1 MTTTYQ
7 APERAVTPL
16 RRGTTYRATTAGGTA
31 TGEYLGM
38 EAPHGDL
45 AILLR
50 HSSGTH
56 SIELTDVTAIEALA
70 A

>member
-1 MTTTYQ
+1 MTTNDQ
-7 APERAVTPL
+7 APERATTPL
-16 RRGTTYRATTAGGTA
+16 RRGATYRATTADGSA

-50 HSSGTH
+50 HAEGTH
-56 SIELTDVTAIEALA
+56 SIELTDVTTIEALA

>member
-1 MTTTYQ
+1 MK
-7 APERAVTPL
+7 APNNIHLT
-16 RRGTTYRATTAGGTA
+16 RGATYRATTLGGTA

-50 HSSGTH
+50 HEAGVH
-56 SIELTDVTAIEALA
+56 SIELCDVTSIHAMA

>member
-1 MTTTYQ
+1 MAAPHTLTEVHLQRGYTYQ
-7 APERAVTPL
+7 ATTRGGVAV
-16 RRGTTYRATTAGGTA
+16 
-31 TGEYLGM
+31 GEYLGM

-50 HSSGTH
+50 HAAGTY
-56 SIELTDVTAIEALA
+56 SIELTDVTAIEPLA